1 MPLIKNT
8 ERTRL
13 ISEIAG
19 SRNEYAV
26 KNVMALIEILIL
38 ETREENDRSGVRGV
52 FRNQGKIEMLKQ
64 LRDYIEGKSLPTI
77 NKLLDRLPE

>member
-8 ERTRL
+8 ERARL

-19 SRNEYAV
+19 SQNEHAV
-26 KNVMALIEILIL
+26 KNIMALIEILIL

-52 FRNQGKIEMLKQ
+52 FRNQGKIEILKQ
-64 LRDYIEGKSLPTI
+64 LRDYIEGKSLPSI
-77 NKLLDRLPE
+77 NKMLDKTQ